1 MTRPVHKGAVQLSF
15 IDTVVINCWI
25 DKDLKGLRVAGHVWL
40 LILHS
45 THKCGQV
52 PLCSQQGK
60 LILMMLG
67 GDGLLAALY
76 ITLTRIHML

>member
-1 MTRPVHKGAVQLSF
+1 MTGPVHKGAVQLSF
-15 IDTVVINCWI
+15 IDTIVINRWI
-25 DKDLKGLRVAGHVWL
+25 DKDLKGLRLAGPVWL

-52 PLCSQQGK
+52 PLCSQQRK
-60 LILMMLG
+60 LMLMMVG

-76 ITLTRIHML
+76 V